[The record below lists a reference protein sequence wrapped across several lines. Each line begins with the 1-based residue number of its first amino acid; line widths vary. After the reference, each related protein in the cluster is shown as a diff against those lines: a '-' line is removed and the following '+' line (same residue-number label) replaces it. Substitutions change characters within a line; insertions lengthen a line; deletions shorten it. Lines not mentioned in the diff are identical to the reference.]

1 MGLFSKKENQPRYC
15 LLCGREVAA
24 GKCPACG
31 REAKPLVPLSA
42 IGKRIPYA
50 PVESN
55 VTANCCGRTM
65 FAPTFS
71 IEQSRCF
78 STH

>member
-31 REAKPLVPLSA
+31 REAKPLEPLSA
-42 IGKRIPYA
+42 IGKRAYGRIPYPPVAFCGSAKSRAISIIA
-50 PVESN
+50 PPKSY
-55 VTANCCGRTM
+55 
-65 FAPTFS
+65 FP
-71 IEQSRCF
+71 
-78 STH
+78 